1 MGRIG
6 QVEYLRIWTFGTSI
20 SVLGIN
26 CVAMTTRYRR
36 QVLMNKI
43 RSCCPTNVTKGNWK
57 ALFKALLITSK
68 IKEGRTEVTGHQSVS
83 GRSTDYVQTRM
94 ASWMAKSSTCRSRWP
109 VTQTLILEQ
118 TARSS
123 PVNLR
128 FSLFVKVQSRS
139 LIESYARISWGLFPI
154 FRPVRPRKTFF
165 GRSTVLFHTHLHKKL
180 ILKPTLETHHFF
192 QTGPWPAFTPLI
204 IQEAAWHISC
214 ISVSRKR
221 SERNENQKKK
231 SHRSINSKPDHLPL
245 HRNRQI
251 HLSISMGCSRVTRLK
266 TIITVGL
273 ESRQRG
279 GGHK

>member
-6 QVEYLRIWTFGTSI
+6 QVEYLRIWAFGTSI

-43 RSCCPTNVTKGNWK
+43 SSCCPTNVTKGNWK
-57 ALFKALLITSK
+57 ALFKASLITSK
-68 IKEGRTEVTGHQSVS
+68 IKEGRTEVKGHQSVS

-154 FRPVRPRKTFF
+154 FRPVRKGDLTAQNFLWTVNSAFSHTLTQKVNIKTDIRNSPFFPDRTVTSFHATDNPR
-165 GRSTVLFHTHLHKKL
+165 
-180 ILKPTLETHHFF
+180 
-192 QTGPWPAFTPLI
+192 
-204 IQEAAWHISC
+204 
-214 ISVSRKR
+214 
-221 SERNENQKKK
+221 
-231 SHRSINSKPDHLPL
+231 
-245 HRNRQI
+245 
-251 HLSISMGCSRVTRLK
+251 SRVTHLMYQRVTQ
-266 TIITVGL
+266 TIWKKWKPKKEV
-273 ESRQRG
+273 S
-279 GGHK
+279 

>member
-1 MGRIG
+1 MGGIG
-6 QVEYLRIWTFGTSI
+6 QVEYLRIWAFGTSVR
-20 SVLGIN
+20 VLGIN

-43 RSCCPTNVTKGNWK
+43 SSCCPTNVTKGNWK

-68 IKEGRTEVTGHQSVS
+68 IKERENWGQRSSVCI
-83 GRSTDYVQTRM
+83 RPVR
-94 ASWMAKSSTCRSRWP
+94 MAKSSTCWSRWP

-123 PVNLR
+123 PVDLR

-154 FRPVRPRKTFF
+154 FRPVRKEDLTEQNFLWPVNSAFP
-165 GRSTVLFHTHLHKKL
+165 HTLTQKVN
-180 ILKPTLETHHFF
+180 KPTLETHHFF

-221 SERNENQKKK
+221 SERNENQKSIMDQSIPSLIISRFPAICRFLWAAVLWHGKK
-231 SHRSINSKPDHLPL
+231 NYCR
-245 HRNRQI
+245 
-251 HLSISMGCSRVTRLK
+251 RLGK
-266 TIITVGL
+266 
-273 ESRQRG
+273 
-279 GGHK
+279 